1 MMQVSKYIPYHW
13 TCSKDTKFMVSRE
26 TEKKNWKIWEKSVL
40 PKLCVHGPFVRGSG
54 ARAGSIYTYQYSA
67 FYLKKLNIRKW
78 SFLLLQQ
85 GGYNEL
91 HVMAMMS
98 RKRSAKLV
106 KFMAPWVRNSGLWVW
121 TIWLQN
127 DIACKVRIFTVNGNY
142 LFLLRIIFFLNC
154 GIHCAK
160 CGFRHFGGWGTDK
173 AI

>member
-26 TEKKNWKIWEKSVL
+26 TEKKIWKIWEKSVL

-54 ARAGSIYTYQYSA
+54 VRAGSIYTYQYSA
-67 FYLKKLNIRKW
+67 FYLKIKYKKMVFSTFTAR
-78 SFLLLQQ
+78 
-85 GGYNEL
+85 GYNEL

-98 RKRSAKLV
+98 TKRSAKLV
-106 KFMAPWVRNSGLWVW
+106 KFMAPWVRNSGLWVG

-154 GIHCAK
+154 GIQCAK
-160 CGFRHFGGWGTDK
+160 CGFRHFGGGGTDK